1 MRLWLFSIAVLLI
14 PASIILW
21 GVGAAHG
28 IPWMGL
34 MTASALLAFA
44 NTLSVPLSVNYVI
57 DSYRDMAGAALT
69 VVIIIRNTM
78 YFAISYGQV

>member
-1 MRLWLFSIAVLLI
+1 
-14 PASIILW
+14 
-21 GVGAAHG
+21 
-28 IPWMGL
+28 MGL